1 MCVCVREREV
11 ESVCCLQAQG
21 HREVEGSVRMSG
33 GICVCV
39 CEGNHLSCC
48 INALALPLSLQLQPV
63 LPPPPLGSVSDRG
76 ERLSGEAS
84 SDSFPSGGILP
95 EQQHQSKK
103 LFLPMLRLSPFL
115 HRQSAEFVPKQ
126 ILFNTG

>member
-1 MCVCVREREV
+1 MCEV
-11 ESVCCLQAQG
+11 ESVCCLQGQG

-39 CEGNHLSCC
+39 CEGNHHSCY
-48 INALALPLSLQLQPV
+48 INALTLPLSLQLQPV
-63 LPPPPLGSVSDRG
+63 LPPPLCPVSDRG

-84 SDSFPSGGILP
+84 FDSFPPGGMFP

-103 LFLPMLRLSPFL
+103 QFLPILRLSPFL
-115 HRQSAEFVPKQ
+115 HCQSAEFGLKQ
-126 ILFNTG
+126 ILFNAG